1 MVPPSRPKSRS
12 SLPVYPPPHCSV
24 ALAGRRLHHVTPIS
38 LPFSAGSAYFPS
50 SRKCTFH
57 RHGVQAF
64 GTCKFANSFV
74 YRSLVPLCRLF
85 ALFSAFGSFVFNRLR
100 PLFPKHPGVGTRVP
114 TSTLK
119 LPVPAAPTRRCSVSP
134 LLVPSYFAGLNPF
147 CIPSPIVPVPPPSY
161 TRPSLQEAPL

>member
-85 ALFSAFGSFVFNRLR
+85 ALFSAFGSFVFNRLQ
-100 PLFPKHPGVGTRVP
+100 PLFQKHPGVGYRSSSLHPQTSSSAMP
-114 TSTLK
+114 TF
-119 LPVPAAPTRRCSVSP
+119 RCCVSP
-134 LLVPSYFAGLNPF
+134 LLVPSYFAGLNRF
-147 CIPSPIVPVPPPSY
+147 
-161 TRPSLQEAPL
+161 